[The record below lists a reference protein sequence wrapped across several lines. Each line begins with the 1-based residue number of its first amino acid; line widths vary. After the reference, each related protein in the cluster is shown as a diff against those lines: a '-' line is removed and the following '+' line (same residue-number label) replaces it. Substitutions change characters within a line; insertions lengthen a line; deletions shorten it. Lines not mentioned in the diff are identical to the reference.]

1 MVDHQAV
8 QELAARM
15 GYPEAALWVREHQH
29 EYLEGVFRGAS
40 LAALQAAAPTQLYVG
55 LSLSARQYRFVASS

>member
-29 EYLEGVFRGAS
+29 EYLEGVFRG
-40 LAALQAAAPTQLYVG
+40 
-55 LSLSARQYRFVASS
+55 FVVAE